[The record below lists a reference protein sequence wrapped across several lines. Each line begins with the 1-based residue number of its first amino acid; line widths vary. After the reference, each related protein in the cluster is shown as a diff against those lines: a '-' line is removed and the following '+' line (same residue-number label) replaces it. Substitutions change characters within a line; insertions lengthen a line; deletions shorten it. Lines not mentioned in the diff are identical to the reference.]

1 LLGLRPVGSGSRLR
15 GEELAMSRWPDIPLE
30 DTFGDVLRKAMR
42 GNRVTTATLAS
53 QTGIPAADIEAWL
66 ADDGTANAE
75 QARALATVL
84 KLNPERLVERAAG
97 TFAPPVVVLDGV
109 QQHTQDSQPNSNGY
123 VIFRGDRKRAA
134 LVDPAGSP
142 QRLLQVL
149 RDGGYDLQYILVTHK
164 HNDHSGAVAAVAKE
178 YPHAQIVM
186 HPLDAA
192 AIGPLASKALA
203 ANDGATFPFGDGAQI
218 RVLHT
223 PGHTDGSVSYLVD
236 STVFTGDILFS
247 GSVGGAYG
255 DKSTYGDILRSVS
268 TKLFTLPDDTAIMPG
283 HGPPSTVATER
294 AHDPFF

>member
-1 LLGLRPVGSGSRLR
+1 LR
-15 GEELAMSRWPDIPLE
+15 GEEAAMSRWPDIPLE

-42 GNRVTTATLAS
+42 GNRVDASALAA
-53 QTGIPAADIEAWL
+53 QTGISTSAIEAWL

-75 QARALATVL
+75 QARALAAAL
-84 KLNPERLVERAAG
+84 KLNPERMVERAADA
-97 TFAPPVVVLDGV
+97 FVPPDVVLDGV
-109 QQHTQDSQPNSNGY
+109 QQHTQDSKPNSNGY
-123 VIFRGDRKRAA
+123 VVFRGDRKRAA

-142 QRLLQVL
+142 QRLLQLL
-149 RDGGYDLQYILVTHK
+149 RDGGFDLQYILVTHK

-178 YPHAQIVM
+178 YPRAQIVM
-186 HPLDAA
+186 HPLDAP
-192 AIGPLASKALA
+192 AIGALASTVLP

-255 DKSTYGDILRSVS
+255 DKSTYADVLRSVS
-268 TKLFTLPDDTAIMPG
+268 SKIFTLPETTAIMPG
-283 HGPPSTVATER
+283 HGPPSTVGVER
-294 AHDPFF
+294 AHDPFFF

>member
-1 LLGLRPVGSGSRLR
+1 
-15 GEELAMSRWPDIPLE
+15 MSRWPDIPLE

-42 GNRVTTATLAS
+42 GNRIETRELAS
-53 QTGIPAADIEAWL
+53 QTGIDAAVITAWL
-66 ADDGTANAE
+66 ADDGTANAQ
-75 QARALATVL
+75 QARALAKAL
-84 KLNPERLVERAAG
+84 RLNPERLVERAAG
-97 TFAPPVVVLDGV
+97 TFAPPKVVMDGV

-123 VIFRGDRKRAA
+123 ILFRGDRKRAA
-134 LVDPAGSP
+134 LVDPAGTP
-142 QRLLQVL
+142 QRLLDLL
-149 RDGGYDLQYILVTHK
+149 REGGFDLEYILVTHK
-164 HNDHSGAVAAVAKE
+164 HNDHSGAVAAIAQA
-178 YPHAQIVM
+178 YPNAHIVM
-186 HPLDAA
+186 HPLDVH
-192 AIGPLASKALA
+192 AIGALASSAYD

-255 DKSTYGDILRSVS
+255 DKSTYEDILRSVS

-283 HGPPSTVATER
+283 HGPPSTVGTER

>member
-1 LLGLRPVGSGSRLR
+1 LR
-15 GEELAMSRWPDIPLE
+15 GEEAAMSRWPDIPLE

-42 GNRVTTATLAS
+42 GNRVDASALAA
-53 QTGIPAADIEAWL
+53 QTGISTSAIEAWL

-75 QARALATVL
+75 QARALAAAL
-84 KLNPERLVERAAG
+84 KLNPERMVERAADA
-97 TFAPPVVVLDGV
+97 FVPPDVVLDGV
-109 QQHTQDSQPNSNGY
+109 QQHTQDSKPNSNGY
-123 VIFRGDRKRAA
+123 VVFRGDRKRAA

-142 QRLLQVL
+142 QRLLQLL
-149 RDGGYDLQYILVTHK
+149 RDGGFDLQYILVTHK

-178 YPHAQIVM
+178 YPRAQIVM
-186 HPLDAA
+186 HPLDAP
-192 AIGPLASKALA
+192 AIGTLASTVLP

-255 DKSTYGDILRSVS
+255 DKSTYADVLRSVS
-268 TKLFTLPDDTAIMPG
+268 SKIFTLPETTAIMPG
-283 HGPPSTVATER
+283 HGPPSTVGVER
-294 AHDPFF
+294 AHDPFFF